1 MSYVRQKLEKTFGP
15 TGTRNLINGLMVSAL
30 YFTATILIPFLTLT
44 SIMALDIE
52 GTEIEITES
61 KYQKIIYWIIAIGS
75 IITATAFCTHS
86 APPQSIRKGALSVV
100 QVFLNCLYVWSYQI
114 SGALDLNI
122 ELVDFG
128 IITLN
133 LTQLI
138 IVYLGVYLF
147 TVLIK
152 VINLVKFISK
162 KDEIRFKR
170 GK

>member
-30 YFTATILIPFLTLT
+30 YFTATILIPFLTFY

-86 APPQSIRKGALSVV
+86 APPQSIRKGTLSII
-100 QVFLNCLYVWSYQI
+100 QVILNCLYVWSYQI

-152 VINLVKFISK
+152 VINLISFISK